1 MPQTP
6 GVLAGFSHSLV
17 PPPPA
22 QSPEIADIPPPPL
35 PPVSG
40 GGNSGNSGNGEGEG
54 EDEKARRTRHRNTES
69 ASERPGR
76 TRRHK
81 HREHRGDEALKQGSK
96 TLRVHGKSVAG
107 DEEEAAAVSGGR
119 ARSVSEVAEGTVV
132 EEQDV
137 PSEGVSEAP

>member
-22 QSPEIADIPPPPL
+22 QSPESADIPPPPL

-40 GGNSGNSGNGEGEG
+40 GGNSEGDNGDE
-54 EDEKARRTRHRNTES
+54 EKARRAKHRNTES

-96 TLRVHGKSVAG
+96 TLRVRGKSVAG
-107 DEEEAAAVSGGR
+107 DEEEAAAVGGGR